1 MGSPDFAV
9 PSLRALAAA
18 GHEIAAVITQPDREG
33 GRGRRLL
40 PPAVKTAA
48 LALALPVL
56 QPPTLRRP
64 EVAAELAALA
74 PELIVVAAYGQIL
87 RPNVLAIPPHGVLNV
102 HASLLPRWRGASPV
116 TAAIAAGDE
125 VTGVSI
131 MLMDE
136 GLDTGP
142 VLAARDTPIT
152 DHDTGGS
159 LTERLAL
166 LGAGLLVETMP
177 RWLAGAIPPQPQDDA
192 HATYAPRLEKAA
204 GRIDWREPAL
214 LIWRKVRAYTPWPG
228 AFTEYD
234 GEPLR
239 ISAALPLAEAV
250 AGEPGQIVLLPSH
263 AANLVPVGLGPP
275 AFAVVT
281 GDGLLAP
288 LTLQRAGRRAL
299 PAADFLHGERGLIG
313 RRLGDSAG

>member
-1 MGSPDFAV
+1 
-9 PSLRALAAA
+9 
-18 GHEIAAVITQPDREG
+18 
-33 GRGRRLL
+33 LL

-48 LALALPVL
+48 EALGLPVL

-64 EVAAELAALA
+64 EVVADLTALA

-87 RPNVLAIPPHGVLNV
+87 RPAVLAIPPHGVLNV

-125 VTGVSI
+125 RTGVSI

-142 VLAARDTPIT
+142 VLAVRETPIT

-159 LTERLAL
+159 LTERLANIGAEL
-166 LGAGLLVETMP
+166 LAQTVP
-177 RWLAGAIPPQPQDDA
+177 RWLAGAITPRPQDDA
-192 HATYAPRLEKAA
+192 HATYAPRLEKSA
-204 GRIDWREPAL
+204 GLIDWREPARV
-214 LIWRKVRAYTPWPG
+214 IWRKVRAYTPWPG

-234 GEPLR
+234 GDLLR
-239 ISAALPLAEAV
+239 ISSAWPLTERAD
-250 AGEPGQIVLLPSH
+250 GDPGRVVPLPSH
-263 AANLVPVGLGPP
+263 APAQVPTGLGSP

-299 PAADFLHGERGLIG
+299 PAAEFLRGERGLIG
-313 RRLGDSAG
+313 GRLGDGAV